1 MIHAQHRNT
10 ALLVAGCFFMENLDG
25 TIVSTAAPRMGASL
39 GVAPTAI
46 SLVITAYLLT
56 LAVLIPL
63 SGWLTARFGARRVFL
78 TAITVFTLAS
88 LACAAATD
96 LGVLVAMRVLQGAG
110 GAMMVPVGR
119 LIVVAKA
126 EKPDLPRVM
135 AYITWPGLI
144 APVIAPLI
152 GGLITTYANWR
163 WMFLINIP
171 LGVVAFA
178 VAWRLIEA
186 APAAQTP
193 PRLDWLGVAL
203 TSTGLGALTW
213 TAHLLSET
221 SAGTGP
227 VLVTGAAAVLLLG
240 AAVWHLLRSDNPLV
254 DLSTLKVKTFRA
266 SASGGSLFWIAVG
279 AVPFLLPLLFQEALG
294 WSAVKSGVVV
304 LFVFI
309 GNIGIKPATTPLL
322 KRYGFR
328 PLLLAAGFGLGAS
341 MVASAFIDAATP
353 LAVIALIALISGV
366 ARSLGLTAYSTIA
379 FSDIPGERLRH
390 ANTLLAT
397 AQQMGAGLGVAAATV
412 ALRAGGPIGDW
423 LPGRTTATT
432 AYGVAFCLLALVCV
446 GTVAGALRLH
456 PTAGDAV
463 RGPAPASDQGPAP
476 ARTEGNSRAAR

>member
-25 TIVSTAAPRMGASL
+25 TIVATAAPRMGASL
-39 GVAPTAI
+39 GVVPTAI

-88 LACAAATD
+88 LACAVATD

-119 LIVVAKA
+119 LMVVAKA

-135 AYITWPGLI
+135 AYITWPGLV

-171 LGVVAFA
+171 LGVVAFV
-178 VAWRLIEA
+178 VARRLIEA
-186 APAAQTP
+186 APATPAGTAP

-221 SAGTGP
+221 SAGIGS
-227 VLVTGAAAVLLLG
+227 VLVTGGAAVLLLG

-254 DLSTLKVKTFRA
+254 DLSTLKIKTFRA
-266 SASGGSLFWIAVG
+266 SVSGGSTFWIAVG
-279 AVPFLLPLLFQEALG
+279 SVPFLLPLLFQEALG

-328 PLLLAAGFGLGAS
+328 PLLLAAGFGLGAA
-341 MVASAFIDAATP
+341 MVASAFITGAMP
-353 LAVIALIALISGV
+353 IAVIAAIALISGV

-379 FSDIPGERLRH
+379 FSDIPPERLRH

-423 LPGRTTATT
+423 LPGRPTATT

-463 RGPAPASDQGPAP
+463 RGPV
-476 ARTEGNSRAAR
+476 AARR